1 MSLIEVDIHTTY
13 TLGDFMALQER
24 KGAEVRER
32 LAVLR
37 EEVVSVVFSACQVS
51 GLVCCCIIQVH

>member
-13 TLGDFMALQER
+13 TLGDFVALQEK
-24 KGAEVRER
+24 KGAEAREK
-32 LAVLR
+32 LAALR

-51 GLVCCCIIQVH
+51 E